1 MFRLKLHCRDGRGR
15 GLSIFG
21 TVMFGSLAVGSA
33 IWGQVG
39 GLPAAHILA
48 GLGAMIAV
56 PLLWRWKLQ
65 TGAALDLT
73 PSIHALADACP
84 FR

>member
-1 MFRLKLHCRDGRGR
+1 
-15 GLSIFG
+15 LSIFG